1 MVCTKKSIEEYGKK
15 NKEIAE
21 NTNLLIR
28 KYEEFEKY
36 NKNLLEKIK
45 ELYEEKKKIE
55 VDENE
60 KKKEIEKKCEDFKND
75 VKEKFSG
82 NFPDME
88 KLKEDNNY
96 LQSKLDEYLENTEK
110 IRENIMQQIQLKEEA
125 TLETKKKSD
134 EEIKMKLS
142 MHENSCN
149 NIREENKKLSAESTK
164 LRNDANDKVDKI
176 NKIAKDFDIKKK
188 EYEKVKNKNK

>member
-15 NKEIAE
+15 NKDIAE

-45 ELYEEKKKIE
+45 ELNEEKKKIE
-55 VDENE
+55 IDENE

-82 NFPDME
+82 NFPDMD
-88 KLKEDNNY
+88 KLKEDNDD
-96 LQSKLDEYLENTEK
+96 LQSK
-110 IRENIMQQIQLKEEA
+110 
-125 TLETKKKSD
+125 
-134 EEIKMKLS
+134 
-142 MHENSCN
+142 
-149 NIREENKKLSAESTK
+149 
-164 LRNDANDKVDKI
+164 
-176 NKIAKDFDIKKK
+176 
-188 EYEKVKNKNK
+188 

>member
-1 MVCTKKSIEEYGKK
+1 MEKK

-21 NTNLLIR
+21 NTNLLII

-45 ELYEEKKKIE
+45 ELNEEKKKIE